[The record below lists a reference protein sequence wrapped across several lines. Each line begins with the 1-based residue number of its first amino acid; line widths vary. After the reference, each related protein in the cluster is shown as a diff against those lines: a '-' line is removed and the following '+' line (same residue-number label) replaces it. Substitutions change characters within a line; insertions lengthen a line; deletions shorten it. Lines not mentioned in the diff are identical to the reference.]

1 MSSKKINIDP
11 KVFNISSKTRSKRN
25 VPTKIPAIS
34 PNILKN
40 KLLKRIKEH
49 KTKEIENEKKQSST
63 EKFSSDKPQ
72 LVEKSLLDVDKYNN
86 EFDDSM
92 SLLQSLSKDKKENDY
107 KQNKKTEIN
116 RKTVKHYSN
125 EAPTPYVNLELP
137 EILKEPLIV
146 ENSYFNI
153 KPNNAV
159 PYGNLKNGFK
169 PTYREWNK
177 THRNI
182 SQPAILIPNNN
193 NIIVNERENRMKKLR
208 EKLRQNP
215 LLEKVEQNAPY
226 PPLPNPSLGK
236 VSAPQEPNPLQESNP
251 LLRKVEQKAPYP
263 PLPNPPLG
271 KVSAPQEPNPLQES
285 NPLLGKVEQK
295 APNALPLSSL
305 TVSPFTVA
313 PYVDL
318 VPSVD
323 LAPPLEK
330 VDFVPPSGDFAPLL
344 PKVDKVDVKRSI
356 KRTIRKRY
364 TLGKSKIKRSVAIL
378 LKDNKTRKNVITA
391 QKELKRQP
399 INDVKQYLRDHNL
412 IKVGSNAP
420 NELIRK
426 TYEYSM
432 LAGDITNNNKDTLL
446 HNFMTTGDA

>member
-11 KVFNISSKTRSKRN
+11 KVFNISSNTKTRSKRP
-25 VPTKIPAIS
+25 VQTKIPAIS

-49 KTKEIENEKKQSST
+49 KTKEIETSYNEKKTSS
-63 EKFSSDKPQ
+63 EKSSSEKPQ

-92 SLLQSLSKDKKENDY
+92 SLLQTLSKDKKENDY
-107 KQNKKTEIN
+107 KQHKKAELN

-125 EAPTPYVNLELP
+125 EPPTPYVNLELP

-146 ENSYFNI
+146 QNSYFNI

-159 PYGNLKNGFK
+159 PYGNLKNGSK

-177 THRNI
+177 TQRNI
-182 SQPAILIPNNN
+182 SQPSILVPNNN
-193 NIIVNERENRMKKLR
+193 NNLIVNERENRMKKLR
-208 EKLRQNP
+208 EKIRQNP
-215 LLEKVEQNAPY
+215 LL
-226 PPLPNPSLGK
+226 G
-236 VSAPQEPNPLQESNP
+236 
-251 LLRKVEQKAPYP
+251 
-263 PLPNPPLG
+263 NPPLG
-271 KVSAPQEPNPLQES
+271 KVSAPQEPNPLLGKAEP
-285 NPLLGKVEQK
+285 NPLLEKVEQQ

-305 TVSPFTVA
+305 AVAPLTVA

-318 VPSVD
+318 GHSMDLAPSGDLAPAMDLAPARD
-323 LAPPLEK
+323 LAPP
-330 VDFVPPSGDFAPLL
+330 FQ
-344 PKVDKVDVKRSI
+344 KVDKVDNVKRSI

-364 TLGKSKIKRSVAIL
+364 TLGKSKINRSVAVL

-446 HNFMTTGDA
+446 HNFMKSDA

>member
-11 KVFNISSKTRSKRN
+11 KVFNISSSAKTRSKRS
-25 VPTKIPAIS
+25 VPTKIPTIS

-49 KTKEIENEKKQSST
+49 KTKEIENEKKQSTTEKIST
-63 EKFSSDKPQ
+63 EKPQ

-107 KQNKKTEIN
+107 RQHKKAELN

-125 EAPTPYVNLELP
+125 EPTTPYVNLELP
-137 EILKEPLIV
+137 EVLKEPLIV

-215 LLEKVEQNAPY
+215 PPLGNPPLEKVE
-226 PPLPNPSLGK
+226 
-236 VSAPQEPNPLQESNP
+236 
-251 LLRKVEQKAPYP
+251 
-263 PLPNPPLG
+263 
-271 KVSAPQEPNPLQES
+271 
-285 NPLLGKVEQK
+285 
-295 APNALPLSSL
+295 PNAVAPL
-305 TVSPFTVA
+305 TVA
-313 PYVDL
+313 PLAVDFGSTFSKMDL
-318 VPSVD
+318 HVDEEKHLDKVDSFTPSGNLALAKQKPFPKVDAVEFCSTFSKVD
-323 LAPPLEK
+323 LAPP
-330 VDFVPPSGDFAPLL
+330 F

-432 LAGDITNNNKDTLL
+432 LAGDITNNNKDTML
-446 HNFMTTGDA
+446 HNFMKSDA

>member
-251 LLRKVEQKAPYP
+251 LL
-263 PLPNPPLG
+263 
-271 KVSAPQEPNPLQES
+271 
-285 NPLLGKVEQK
+285 GKVEQK